1 MSRIRGKDTK
11 PEMIVRKHLHS
22 IGLRYRLHVKN
33 MAGRPD
39 IVLPKHRTVVFV
51 HGCFWHCHEGCL
63 HFRLPTS
70 RQDFWANKLGRNV
83 ANDIR
88 QQAELRAEGWRVLTV
103 WECELKPSLREATL
117 ASLVREVSSPPDL
130 DDITE

>member
-1 MSRIRGKDTK
+1 MSHIRGKDTK

-22 IGLRYRLHVKN
+22 NGLRYRLHVKG

-39 IVLPKHRTVVFV
+39 LVLPRYRTVVFV
-51 HGCFWHCHEGCL
+51 HGCFWHCHEGC
-63 HFRLPTS
+63 FRLPNS
-70 RQDFWANKLGRNV
+70 RQDFWAHKLGRNV

-103 WECELKPSLREATL
+103 WECELKPAVREATL
-117 ASLVREVSSPPDL
+117 TTLVREMDGPPDIE
-130 DDITE
+130 DIAY